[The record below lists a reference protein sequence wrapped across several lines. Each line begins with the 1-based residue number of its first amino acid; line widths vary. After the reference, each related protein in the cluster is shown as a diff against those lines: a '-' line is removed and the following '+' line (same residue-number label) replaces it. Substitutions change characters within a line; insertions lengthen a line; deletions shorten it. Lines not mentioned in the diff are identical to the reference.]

1 MKARKPHCASA
12 SCLPEAFEASK
23 RQPQAASKLYLSDP
37 NSISQFFTSH
47 TTLPIKLSV
56 SHFFNCPQAAELN
69 LILFQSK
76 ERPNGAVPKPGKSI
90 EQAAKKINL
99 DLNHIGLGGDVNQ
112 GVR

>member
-1 MKARKPHCASA
+1 MLQ
-12 SCLPEAFEASK
+12 LPVY
-23 RQPQAASKLYLSDP
+23 RRPSKLRSDSLRRLQNYIFP
-37 NSISQFFTSH
+37 TRTQFLNF
-47 TTLPIKLSV
+47 LPLTQLKLSV

-76 ERPNGAVPKPGKSI
+76 ERPNGAVPKPGMSI